1 MSTTDI
7 AIIICETILAIAIG
21 IILWK
26 IGIRVRRY
34 FMVNKTL
41 KDVSDEQI
49 QKIKEYILP
58 YITKKNLDSYMR
70 TDYVLYMYECN
81 NYIHN
86 MIVHDD
92 DLKRIILDTEKKY
105 DVLNNIE
112 SLDEIADHVVEIL
125 MQSEEGLLK
134 KLYYDNLYQNIQ
146 DSNKD
151 AEEYEAFLQSFPDTD
166 DDVELHPA
174 EYENTPSNER
184 EYYPSITEIYN
195 TDTIED
201 IEDDK

>member
-26 IGIRVRRY
+26 IGIQVRKY

-41 KDVSDEQI
+41 KNISDEQI

-125 MQSEEGLLK
+125 MQSEEELLK

>member
-26 IGIRVRRY
+26 IGIQVRKY

-41 KDVSDEQI
+41 KNISDEQI

-70 TDYVLYMYECN
+70 TDYVLYIYECN

-105 DVLNNIE
+105 DVLNNVE

>member
-1 MSTTDI
+1 MTTNDI
-7 AIIICETILAIAIG
+7 FIIICEIILAIAIG
-21 IILWK
+21 IALWK
-26 IGIRVRRY
+26 IGVRLRRY
-34 FMVNKTL
+34 FMVDKTL
-41 KDVSDEQI
+41 KDISDEQI

-58 YITKKNLDSYMR
+58 YMTKQNLGSYMGIDF
-70 TDYVLYMYECN
+70 TLYIYECD

-92 DLKRIILDTEKKY
+92 DLKHIILDTEKKY
-105 DVLNNIE
+105 DVLNNAE
-112 SLDEIADHVVEIL
+112 SMNEIADHITEIL
-125 MQSEEGLLK
+125 MQSEGGLLK

>member
-26 IGIRVRRY
+26 IGIQVRKY

-41 KDVSDEQI
+41 KNISDEQI

>member
-26 IGIRVRRY
+26 IGIQIRKY

-41 KDVSDEQI
+41 KNISDEQI

-70 TDYVLYMYECN
+70 TDYVLYIYECN

-184 EYYPSITEIYN
+184 EYYPSITDIYN

>member
-26 IGIRVRRY
+26 IGIQIRKY

-41 KDVSDEQI
+41 KNISDEQI

-70 TDYVLYMYECN
+70 TDYVLYIYECN
-81 NYIHN
+81 NCIHN

-184 EYYPSITEIYN
+184 EYYPSITDIYN